1 MELEDKRHVAQSLLL
16 PQPTGSRYVS
26 EATLVPPAASPAN
39 DRAQQRSVK
48 QPYQKNCPADPQ
60 KYELNK

>member
-39 DRAQQRSVK
+39 DRTQQRSVK
-48 QPYQKNCPADPQ
+48 
-60 KYELNK
+60 LNHTRRTAQLTHRSMS